1 MGVAETPL
9 DWYEQAGHLKQP
21 NPPCSCASSAPLSS
35 RISSSPEFRPP
46 DATGAEECN
55 VETAEHFSLLYRS
68 SPPVSPTW
76 PIFEGRRNTDDRC
89 GGGVVDDDF
98 PLLGVDELIKLE
110 VRKEFAF
117 ADDVDL
123 IPMDAEI
130 CWRMEFIG
138 KLESLIEEEEVV
150 VAVDDVDDEAVDA
163 EVFAEESKTGSLNR
177 G

>member
-1 MGVAETPL
+1 M
-9 DWYEQAGHLKQP
+9 
-21 NPPCSCASSAPLSS
+21 
-35 RISSSPEFRPP
+35 
-46 DATGAEECN
+46 
-55 VETAEHFSLLYRS
+55 
-68 SPPVSPTW
+68 
-76 PIFEGRRNTDDRC
+76 
-89 GGGVVDDDF
+89 
-98 PLLGVDELIKLE
+98 DELIKLE